1 MTGQEQYAGEACCR
15 CKTEVPGKPD
25 IFEARKCVGFGA
37 PSAYALIK
45 GVGAYAG
52 ISGELRLYSVYRGTL
67 AVLDVSGLPEN
78 GTGFYGCHIHE
89 GASCTGDQQD
99 LLKDTKGHYNP
110 AGQQHPE
117 HAGDLPP
124 LLGNQGRAWISVYTR
139 RFFPEDVVGRT
150 LVIHEMPDD
159 FRTQPAGDS
168 GMKMACGV
176 IRASVYV

>member
-89 GASCTGDQQD
+89 
-99 LLKDTKGHYNP
+99 
-110 AGQQHPE
+110 
-117 HAGDLPP
+117 
-124 LLGNQGRAWISVYTR
+124 
-139 RFFPEDVVGRT
+139 
-150 LVIHEMPDD
+150 MPDD